1 VPDGAT
7 PEQVDEAHARAEEA
21 RRQIEGGMDFTA
33 AAIRYSNAEN
43 ALQGGDLGW
52 RNRNE
57 LPPALVEAADK
68 LQEGAVSEPLR
79 GPNGFHLIKLLGK
92 REGGGEHVVTEYEAR
107 HILIEPTELVS
118 DEQAHE
124 KIVDVRQKIVAG
136 EDFAEA
142 AKKYSQ
148 DATTARLGG
157 DLGWFAGDAYGT
169 RIGEAVRALKPG
181 EVSEPFQ
188 TNAGWHIVQLVDTRT
203 TDKSGQMQRD
213 EARNILFQRKA
224 QDEYESFLRQMRSES
239 YVDIR
244 LPGANA
250 KAVPAS

>member
-1 VPDGAT
+1 
-7 PEQVDEAHARAEEA
+7 
-21 RRQIEGGMDFTA
+21 
-33 AAIRYSNAEN
+33 
-43 ALQGGDLGW
+43 
-52 RNRNE
+52 
-57 LPPALVEAADK
+57 
-68 LQEGAVSEPLR
+68 
-79 GPNGFHLIKLLGK
+79 
-92 REGGGEHVVTEYEAR
+92 
-107 HILIEPTELVS
+107 
-118 DEQAHE
+118 
-124 KIVDVRQKIVAG
+124 
-136 EDFAEA
+136 
-142 AKKYSQ
+142 
-148 DATTARLGG
+148 
-157 DLGWFAGDAYGT
+157 
-169 RIGEAVRALKPG
+169 VRALKPG